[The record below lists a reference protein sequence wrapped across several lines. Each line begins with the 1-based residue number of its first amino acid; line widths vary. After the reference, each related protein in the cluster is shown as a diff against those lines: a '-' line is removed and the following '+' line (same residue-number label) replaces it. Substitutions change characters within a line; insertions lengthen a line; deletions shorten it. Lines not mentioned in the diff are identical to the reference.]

1 MQILPMS
8 WWMLFERLPPLIDLA
23 LRPSRMLTGLL
34 AGFYGA
40 AIIAALA
47 NGLPLIV
54 RVLLAL
60 VLGGVGGFWI
70 LSHAVRYSSSSVERF
85 VWHPE
90 GECVLID
97 RRGRTFS
104 GRIEPGAWVS
114 PGLVVLQ
121 IRGSTWRRR
130 ALVVAYDAVDP
141 TAFRRLRM
149 RLRIS
154 PPSSSGMVRK
164 LLHRLP
170 KHR

>member
-1 MQILPMS
+1 MS
-8 WWMLFERLPPLIDLA
+8 FARLPPLIDLA
-23 LRPSRMLTGLL
+23 LRPSRVLTGLL

-47 NGLPLIV
+47 NGLPVVV

-60 VLGGVGGFWI
+60 ILGIVGGLWI
-70 LSHAVRYSSSSVERF
+70 LSHAVRRSSSSVVRF
-85 VWHPE
+85 VWQPE

-114 PGLVVLQ
+114 PLLLVLQ
-121 IRGSTWRRR
+121 IRISAWRRR

-141 TAFRRLRM
+141 TSFRRLRM

-154 PPSSSGMVRK
+154 PPSSSGRARK
-164 LLHRLP
+164 LGHRLF
-170 KHR
+170 KRRQS